1 MAMNTY
7 LLVKTLHVVTATIVF
22 GTGIGIAYFMFL
34 GHFNPDLAARAFATR
49 MTVRADFLFTLPVV
63 IVQPL
68 SGAWL
73 IFYGGFAWND
83 YWLVL
88 TYTLYVL
95 AGACWL
101 PVVAIQMRMKAM
113 LEAQARGAAF
123 DEAARKRL
131 FRWWFMLGWPA
142 FGGLVVVFWLM
153 VAKPPW

>member
-1 MAMNTY
+1 MDTY
-7 LLVKTLHVVTATIVF
+7 LLVKTLHIVSATIVF
-22 GTGIGIAYFMFL
+22 GTGIGIATFMFL
-34 GHFNPDLAARAFATR
+34 GHFSPDLAARAFATR
-49 MTVRADFLFTLPVV
+49 ITVRADFLFTLPAV
-63 IVQPL
+63 IMQPL

-73 IFYGGFAWND
+73 IFHGSFAWND

-88 TYTLYVL
+88 TYALYML

-123 DEAARKRL
+123 DEAACQRL

-142 FGGLVVVFWLM
+142 FGGLVAVFWLM
-153 VAKPPW
+153 VAKPTW